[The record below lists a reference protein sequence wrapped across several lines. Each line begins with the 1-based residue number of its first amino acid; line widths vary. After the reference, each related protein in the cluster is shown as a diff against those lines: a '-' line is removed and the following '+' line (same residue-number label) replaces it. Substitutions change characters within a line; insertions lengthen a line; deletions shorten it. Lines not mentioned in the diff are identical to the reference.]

1 MAKFDEIKGAVI
13 DTIGHVA
20 EKTRDL
26 AGTVADKAKDVSR
39 IAKLN
44 IEIAGEKETIKK
56 AYTEIGKL
64 YYETRKDDPDGFF
77 AQLCEEITVSL
88 GSITAK
94 EAEIA
99 DIKERDNIT
108 DDDIVVEFE
117 EIVAE
122 AENEAGEPAADEV
135 PAEEPEA
142 EAEEAPAEESAADAE
157 PETPA
162 E

>member
-44 IEIAGEKETIKK
+44 IEIAGEKDTIKK

-99 DIKERDNIT
+99 DIKERGNIT

-122 AENEAGEPAADEV
+122 AENEAAESAAEEAPAA
-135 PAEEPEA
+135 EPET
-142 EAEEAPAEESAADAE
+142 EEAPAEESAGDAE

>member
-44 IEIAGEKETIKK
+44 IEIAGEKDTIKK

-99 DIKERDNIT
+99 DIKERGNIT

-122 AENEAGEPAADEV
+122 AENEAAAEEAPAA
-135 PAEEPEA
+135 EPET
-142 EAEEAPAEESAADAE
+142 EEAPAEESAGDAE

>member
-44 IEIAGEKETIKK
+44 IEIAGEKDTIKK

-99 DIKERDNIT
+99 DIKERGNIT

-122 AENEAGEPAADEV
+122 AENEAAESAAEEAPAA
-135 PAEEPEA
+135 EPET
-142 EAEEAPAEESAADAE
+142 EEAPAEESAVDAE

>member
-44 IEIAGEKETIKK
+44 IEIAGEKDTIKK

-99 DIKERDNIT
+99 DIKERGNIT

-122 AENEAGEPAADEV
+122 AENEAAAEEAPAA
-135 PAEEPEA
+135 EPET
-142 EAEEAPAEESAADAE
+142 EEAPAEESAVDAE